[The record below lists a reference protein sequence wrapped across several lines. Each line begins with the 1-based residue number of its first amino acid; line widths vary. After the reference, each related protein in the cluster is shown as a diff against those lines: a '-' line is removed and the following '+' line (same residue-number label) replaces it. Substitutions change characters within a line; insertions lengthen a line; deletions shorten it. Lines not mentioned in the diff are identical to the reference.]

1 MPYDD
6 EYQSNDPRVRRA
18 VASVAA
24 RMKQH
29 DERQEHEEA
38 EQRAIDARRRERE
51 QDAAARCPY
60 DWSESDIIGADALSA
75 ERSVADLEE
84 QHTED
89 RQLDAG
95 DDADEDRDQS
105 RDPTRRAVDSVKKL
119 MKKKRLLGDE
129 GYEQEI
135 LDSLPGDEE
144 EIPGQQ
150 SKALE
155 KAKRANAEA
164 KADEADEPDAEL
176 REMIASQ
183 GLDEDEDDEE

>member
-1 MPYDD
+1 MLASAFLLL
-6 EYQSNDPRVRRA
+6 ELEGRPR
-18 VASVAA
+18 
-24 RMKQH
+24 H
-29 DERQEHEEA
+29 
-38 EQRAIDARRRERE
+38 ARRSHDGPASFWKRE
-51 QDAAARCPY
+51 AF
-60 DWSESDIIGADALSA
+60 A
-75 ERSVADLEE
+75 EDRRSNLEE

-164 KADEADEPDAEL
+164 KADEPDEEL
-176 REMIASQ
+176 REMIEAQ
-183 GLDEDEDDEE
+183 GLNEDDPYDEDADDDEDDDGMGPGLRHGGLSH